1 MPIGDDNLSAIITR
15 SRPLH
20 STMSLFQKTLT
31 RASGLA
37 SRQLTTP
44 VLARSYAA
52 YPFTFPNDST
62 VTPQASD
69 AADKAPKS
77 PYPFTHSGA
86 SAEGS
91 SPAAPQTNRGRAGDE
106 TPDYMQESELMKN
119 QEGEYTHMEMSS
131 RQPDYSVTSD
141 YRTSYG
147 LALDRC

>member
-1 MPIGDDNLSAIITR
+1 
-15 SRPLH
+15 
-20 STMSLFQKTLT
+20 MSLLHKTLT
-31 RASGLA
+31 RATGFA
-37 SRQLTTP
+37 SRQITTP
-44 VLARSYAA
+44 SLVRSYAA
-52 YPFTFPNDST
+52 YPFTFPADST
-62 VTPQASD
+62 VTPQASE

-77 PYPFTHSGA
+77 PYPFTNDGA
-86 SAEGS
+86 SAGGS

-147 LALDRC
+147 ITIVVVGRAMY